1 MKRKDWILIF
11 IISAIA
17 LIFAIYIKA
26 VGTPQG
32 TEVIITVNREEF
44 GRYSLD
50 KDREIVIDGHNTL
63 MIKDGKANMIQ
74 ADCPDKLCV
83 KQKPISRKG
92 ESIICLPNRVVVTIP
107 GENEDIPDVVTG

>member
-1 MKRKDWILIF
+1 MKRKDWILIL
-11 IISAIA
+11 IISAIVF
-17 LIFAIYIKA
+17 IFTIYIKT

-44 GRYSLD
+44 GRYFINEE
-50 KDREIVIDGHNTL
+50 REIVIDGHNTL

-92 ESIICLPNRVVVTIP
+92 ESIICLPNRVVVTIS
-107 GENEDIPDVVTG
+107 GENADMPDAVTG